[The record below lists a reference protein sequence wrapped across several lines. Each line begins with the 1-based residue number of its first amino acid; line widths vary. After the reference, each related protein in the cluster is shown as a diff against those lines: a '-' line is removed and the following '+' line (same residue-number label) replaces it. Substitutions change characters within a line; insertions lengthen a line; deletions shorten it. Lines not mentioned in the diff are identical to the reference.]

1 MVMLQLALG
10 RFSDRWNPLNL
21 VLQSQKKPGPGRP
34 VISVTHESIG
44 EIDIRKGP
52 DCRLSCLDRVFDIFL
67 DKSAVYRVLTD
78 VLGPR
83 NMCSVGIPHKLS
95 DQTKVQ

>member
-10 RFSDRWNPLNL
+10 QFSDRWNPLNL
-21 VLQSQKKPGPGRP
+21 VLQSQKKPGPDRP
-34 VISVTHESIG
+34 VISVIQESIG
-44 EIDIRKGP
+44 EIEIGKGR
-52 DCRLSCLDRVFDIFL
+52 DCRSSCLDRVFDIFL

-78 VLGPR
+78 VFGPR
-83 NMCSVGIPHKLS
+83 NMCSVWIPHKLS